1 MFEVWYVFLV
11 LIVGMVKGI
20 FKLLSILLGE
30 VEIRR

>member
-1 MFEVWYVFLV
+1 MAEIWYVFLL

-20 FKLLSILLGE
+20 FKVLSILFGD